1 MFLNKLTICCILQIL
16 IGQLSFVSADCTMW
30 DSLKKTDFKMDFG
43 KSDPKTELWEFTD
56 WNVTLP
62 QLDTSCGKKFKVQ
75 CHMPNPNE
83 LSKKPCKKPCR
94 AEKHFIVDYNSNPP
108 VHKIDFTKN
117 LEYTTCS
124 ECKSM
129 TITNKELSK
138 SKQVTKNDGTTTF
151 RFGPGV
157 DDDMVKLGDVTKN
170 SVTVNLNT
178 DKNKD
183 CSGVN
188 YKIKLTNEDK
198 TSDNPVQKSS
208 NGGTIDFGNLQNC
221 SNYKLKVWP
230 IYQSKNGIAITKK

>member
-1 MFLNKLTICCILQIL
+1 MSLNKLTICCILQIS
-16 IGQLSFVSADCTMW
+16 IGQLSFVSADCTSAW
-30 DSLKKTDFKMDFG
+30 DSLKKKDFKMDFG
-43 KSDPKTELWEFTD
+43 KSDSDLWEFTD

-75 CHMPNPNE
+75 CHMPKPNE
-83 LSKKPCKKPCR
+83 LSKKPCKKPCYAR
-94 AEKHFIVDYNSNPP
+94 KHFTVDYNSNPP
-108 VHKIDFTKN
+108 VHKIGSTEN

-138 SKQVTKNDGTTTF
+138 SKQVTNNGATTTSF
-151 RFGPGV
+151 RFGPGIYEE
-157 DDDMVKLGDVTKN
+157 MVMVMEITIN

-198 TSDNPVQKSS
+198 TSQNPVQKSS
-208 NGGTIDFGNLQNC
+208 TGGTIDFGNLQNC
-221 SNYKLKVWP
+221 STYKLKVWP
-230 IYQSKNGIAITKK
+230 IYKDKNGIAITKM